1 MPFRGLHRHAEGPVE
16 AQSSEP
22 GPGHTALH
30 GWRSQGFRGS
40 GDRTALTAKCKAV
53 MEPLTSVQRWF
64 WLSRGF
70 LQTQEAQYCYEHG
83 SSTVRDHLIPFEGA
97 QGCWLLTAHCPVNE
111 RAPGQERLQG
121 SMLHP
126 GQAEKATLEIRR
138 KAPAGTG

>member
-53 MEPLTSVQRWF
+53 TEPLQSNGGFGCHVVFSKPKRPNIVMNMGQVQ
-64 WLSRGF
+64 
-70 LQTQEAQYCYEHG
+70 
-83 SSTVRDHLIPFEGA
+83 
-97 QGCWLLTAHCPVNE
+97 
-111 RAPGQERLQG
+111 
-121 SMLHP
+121 
-126 GQAEKATLEIRR
+126 
-138 KAPAGTG
+138 